1 MKHITNPELRLIWKH
16 THPDFKGIMNGV
28 RTILTLRQGGTTLV
42 RLDDLTDEEKA
53 DKLKYAKS
61 REARGERGY

>member
-1 MKHITNPELRLIWKH
+1 MKRIIDPDLDLIWKH
-16 THPDFKGIMNGV
+16 THRDYRGTMNGV

-42 RLDDLTDEEKA
+42 RLDDLTDDEKA